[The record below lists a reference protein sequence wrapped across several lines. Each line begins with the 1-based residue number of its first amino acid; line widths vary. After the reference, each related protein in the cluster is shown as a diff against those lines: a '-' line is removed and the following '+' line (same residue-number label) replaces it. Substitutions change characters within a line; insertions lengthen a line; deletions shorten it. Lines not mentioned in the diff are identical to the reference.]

1 MSVLPVVGLRPL
13 RASARPFAFFSAREN
28 YIDHEKIIKRLPK
41 FKMKKKQNKK
51 ISPMTLS
58 DIYRLAVETGM
69 KNDPRGADGA
79 AMALKETRRKFDDCK
94 DDEKAR
100 FDLESL
106 KNPYS
111 DTRILNGPE
120 DAPVDTV
127 LVGIDVEA
135 QELLLADALKG
146 RGARID
152 AVIAHH
158 PEGYAYARL
167 YDVMHMQSDILGRS
181 GVPINVAESLMDDR
195 VKEVRRRLMPANHQR
210 AVDAAKLL
218 GLPFMCIH
226 TPADNMVAAYLQGL
240 FDAKKPATLGAVV
253 ELLLEI
259 EEYKEGERNGAGPV
273 VFVGD
278 KDRTAGRVFVDMTGG
293 TEGSKDIFK
302 SLSLSGINTVVGMH
316 LSEDHRKEAEK
327 QHVNVVIAGHISSDN
342 LGLNLLFDRVCGGSG
357 SSGALKIVGCSGFR
371 RVAR

>member
-1 MSVLPVVGLRPL
+1 
-13 RASARPFAFFSAREN
+13 
-28 YIDHEKIIKRLPK
+28 
-41 FKMKKKQNKK
+41 MKKKQNAGNNKRK
-51 ISPMTLS
+51 SPPTLL
-58 DIYRLAVETGM
+58 DIYRQAVAAGM
-69 KNDPRGADGA
+69 ENDPRSLQGA
-79 AMALKETRRKFDDCK
+79 ALSLKEILKKFDGLK
-94 DDEKAR
+94 DDEKKY

-111 DTRILNGPE
+111 DTRILNGSQDVPIL
-120 DAPVDTV
+120 AV
-127 LVGIDVEA
+127 LVGIDIEA
-135 QELLLADALKG
+135 PELLLADALRG
-146 RGARID
+146 RGRRID

-218 GLPFMCIH
+218 ELPLMCIH
-226 TPADNMVAAYLQGL
+226 TPADNMVATYLQRL
-240 FDAKKPATLGAVV
+240 LDDKKPATLGDVV

-259 EEYKEGERNGAGPV
+259 EEYKEGARGDAGPTV
-273 VFVGD
+273 LVGD
-278 KDRTAGRVFVDMTGG
+278 KDRKTGRVFVDMTGG

-302 SLSLSGINTVVGMH
+302 SLSASGINTVVGMH
-316 LSEDHRKEAEK
+316 LSEEHRKEAEK
-327 QHVNVVIAGHISSDN
+327 HRVNVVIAGHIASDN
-342 LGLNLLFDRVCGGSG
+342 LGLNLLFDRIFGANGVSGDSGGSG
-357 SSGALKIVGCSGFR
+357 DSGVSGDAGAVEIIECSGFR